1 MVRPNHFQDWGET
14 RRLKALE
21 LSDAGWSQLEIAA
34 ALEVTPGAVSQW
46 LRRAHLE
53 GRDALRHRRDPGRA
67 SRLTQDQI
75 DRLLTLLTGS
85 PRAAGLQ
92 CETLHSESW
101 TRGLVKDLVLQVLL
115 SDGLA
120 LGSNDPFA
128 VDYNDLRSP
137 EPLVAFTAQ
146 IAVHFVR

>member
-21 LSDAGWSQLEIAA
+21 LRDAGWSQPEIAA
-34 ALEVTPGAVSQW
+34 ALGVTPGAVSQW

-101 TRGLVKDLVLQVLL
+101 TRGMVRDLILREFGVSYHPAHVSRLVRSYGASL
-115 SDGLA
+115 SSA
-120 LGSNDPFA
+120 PIR
-128 VDYNDLRSP
+128 LR
-137 EPLVAFTAQ
+137 
-146 IAVHFVR
+146 R